1 MGNLPLDIPPGLLLV
16 DSPNAGQGRFIDCD
30 KVRFVRGKPEKWAG
44 WDQFIPEQLAGMA
57 RGAVAWADVDG
68 FTDAAL
74 GTNLKLYAITGD
86 GVLSDITPERR
97 TDTLGSSPFATT
109 NGQATVTVTH
119 VAHGA
124 GDDDYVTFSG
134 ATAVAGLTISGE
146 YQIASIVDSDSYT
159 ISAGSNANATTTGGG
174 SAVEAVYQ
182 INAGSAD
189 TVLGTGW
196 GAGGWGEEEWGTPRT
211 TTGIEL
217 QHRTWSLQSYGN
229 YLLASP
235 FGGSLYLWNPAT
247 DTKAHLVAN
256 APVSMSAMFVTP
268 ERFIMALGTTTP
280 MTVQWPD
287 RDDPTDWTPVPENT
301 ANERKLQYGTK
312 LIAGAGLGDGISL
325 VWSDTSLYVFQY
337 DGSDYVYDSRLAGKN
352 CGLAAP
358 LAFAIVS
365 QSMAFWMSASNLHM
379 YAGGVS
385 EVPNSLD
392 ILETVFKDIDRD
404 QITKT
409 FALYD
414 QRNAQVRWHYCSQGS
429 SEPDRYFDVN
439 IKEWTWT
446 WGTLDRTTGTLFKSS
461 DHRPLMV
468 DHSGNVYLHDVGL
481 DADGDPIDA
490 YITYGLYTLLR
501 GEQMADIMGLIPDV
515 ERQTG
520 NLTYE
525 IFTKDRPNS
534 ATNQDSATLTAGP
547 TDVILDPR
555 IEGRHFGMTIRSNE
569 LGGDFRL
576 GIVSLEVQPS
586 GARR

>member
-30 KVRFVRGKPEKWAG
+30 KVRFVRGKAEKWAG

-68 FTDAAL
+68 FTDAAF

-109 NGQATVTVTH
+109 NGQPTVTVTH

-124 GDDDYVTFSG
+124 GEDDYVTFSG

-247 DTKAHLVAN
+247 DTKAQLVAN

-280 MTVQWPD
+280 D
-287 RDDPTDWTPVPENT
+287 R
-301 ANERKLQYGTK
+301 
-312 LIAGAGLGDGISL
+312 
-325 VWSDTSLYVFQY
+325 
-337 DGSDYVYDSRLAGKN
+337 
-352 CGLAAP
+352 
-358 LAFAIVS
+358 
-365 QSMAFWMSASNLHM
+365 
-379 YAGGVS
+379 
-385 EVPNSLD
+385 
-392 ILETVFKDIDRD
+392 
-404 QITKT
+404 
-409 FALYD
+409 
-414 QRNAQVRWHYCSQGS
+414 
-429 SEPDRYFDVN
+429 
-439 IKEWTWT
+439 
-446 WGTLDRTTGTLFKSS
+446 KS
-461 DHRPLMV
+461 V
-468 DHSGNVYLHDVGL
+468 V
-481 DADGDPIDA
+481 
-490 YITYGLYTLLR
+490 
-501 GEQMADIMGLIPDV
+501 
-515 ERQTG
+515 
-520 NLTYE
+520 
-525 IFTKDRPNS
+525 
-534 ATNQDSATLTAGP
+534 
-547 TDVILDPR
+547 
-555 IEGRHFGMTIRSNE
+555 
-569 LGGDFRL
+569 
-576 GIVSLEVQPS
+576 
-586 GARR
+586 